1 MSKVKALI
9 AARPWT
15 DTGARAG
22 LFSAA
27 AAATEVVGG
36 ENVRVIPEQLVR
48 AGRDGAREQAI
59 RLEIGD
65 IHRPISLGSAVQHGG
80 IALDVE
86 AGTVDDATVI
96 DVSGL
101 TLRTADGEDVD
112 VRVEDGPRG
121 AYRLFVPAVESDT
134 VMRLVVP
141 SLDADTELTFT
152 VLPVR
157 DWTIH
162 VVHHSH
168 FDIGY
173 TDPQA
178 IVLAH
183 QRSFLD
189 SALELLRDSEGEL
202 DGERFRWVVESIF
215 TFESWAQSRPQHLV
229 DEFVGYVREGRAEL
243 TALPYNL
250 HTDTCSTDELHELLR
265 TARRIAAQYDIPIP
279 SAMQTDVPGTVV
291 GLPDALAENDV
302 KYLAVAHNW
311 AGRSMPQLNGGQ
323 LLPRLFRWAAPSGKS
338 VLVWLTDSPHGM
350 AYMEGPLLGFH
361 QDYSA
366 VEDHLPVYLES
377 LAANPY
383 PFPPGVFGW
392 HGTAHA
398 VDRTP
403 YPWDVVHLRTQGF
416 VGDNAPARRR
426 AADIAR
432 EWNET
437 WLSPSIRISTNA
449 DFFEDAEARLG
460 DEIQT
465 FEGDWGDWWVEGVG
479 SAAYPMTLVRDAQAK
494 VTDAQTVS
502 AVRTLLTGADLPG
515 EAEQSEDVYRTI
527 SMFNEHTWG
536 AGNSWRFSDH
546 GFDSG
551 EVQWQWKVA
560 NSIVAQQKAGEYLE
574 RASAFLGADL
584 GVADGAWASFYAVN
598 TTAIERDTAVRIF
611 VRESTVP
618 MATSFTLHDGR
629 TGESLPYVEEA
640 QSNHEHREAGR
651 FVTARV
657 RSLPPVGLV
666 RIDLRTTDGEPESA
680 TAASTSVAD
689 PLVIENEHLRVRV
702 DLSMSRIA
710 SIVELSTG
718 RELLNPDS
726 LFGGNEY
733 IYDLYTSAGGFN
745 HQSNKTSTSDELEL
759 LGDRWRARPAALIE
773 RESDAVEERLV
784 YEYPAA
790 GTEWV
795 RVTLRLRHGEPA
807 LVIENRVAK
816 DMTDAKESAFF
827 AFPFAGDD
835 PVVRYEVSGG
845 VTGDGLEHVPGAPQ
859 HMRAVRDWV
868 TVESADGAVAWVTK
882 DVPLVE
888 RGVIAL
894 PYAPFPASTSPYEPG
909 TILSWVH
916 NNVWDTNFPVRQAF
930 ETTFSYAI
938 GVSPVGSGE
947 ASTSVEEVAVAA
959 SAALVHP
966 PVVVQA
972 NAPAGT
978 GAEAVAERSLLTV
991 SDPRVRLVAAHAIG
1005 DRRLLVRL
1013 QSFVDAPVSVG
1024 VEVPGGI
1031 TSAIRATF
1039 LGEEREPLAVS
1050 GSTVTVEIPRL
1061 SPAAVILTLP

>member
-27 AAATEVVGG
+27 AAITTVVGG
-36 ENVRVIPEQLVR
+36 ENVRVIAEQLVR
-48 AGRDGAREQAI
+48 SDGRGGRQQAI

-65 IHRPISLGSAVQHGG
+65 IHRPVSLGSAVQHGG

-86 AGTVDDATVI
+86 VGTVDDAHTV
-96 DVSGL
+96 DVSGI
-101 TLRTADGEDVD
+101 TLRTADGEDVP
-112 VRVEDGPRG
+112 VQVEDGPRG
-121 AYRLFVPAVESDT
+121 AYRLYIAAVET
-134 VMRLVVP
+134 ATALRLVIP
-141 SLDADTELTFT
+141 SLDRDVELPFE

-178 IVLAH
+178 IVLAE

-189 SALELLRDSEGEL
+189 SALELLRDTADEPQ
-202 DGERFRWVVESIF
+202 DERFRWVVESLF
-215 TFESWAQSRPQHLV
+215 TFESWAETRPQHLV
-229 DEFVGYVREGRAEL
+229 DEFVGFVREGRAEL

-250 HTDTCSTDELHELLR
+250 HTDTCTTDELHELLR
-265 TARRIAAQYDIPIP
+265 TARRIATRYDLPIP

-392 HGTAHA
+392 HGTAEA

-403 YPWDVVHLRTQGF
+403 YPWDIVHLRTQGY

-432 EWNET
+432 EWNAT
-437 WLSPSIRISTNA
+437 WESPKIRISTNT
-449 DFFEDAEARLG
+449 DFFEDAEERLG

-502 AVRTLLTGADLPG
+502 AVRSLLTGSELPG
-515 EAEQSEDVYRTI
+515 EAEQSEDTFRTI

-560 NSIVAQQKAGEYLE
+560 NAIVAQQKAGQYLE

-584 GVADGAWASFYAVN
+584 GRAADAHASYYVVN
-598 TTAIERDTAVRIF
+598 TTAIERDTAVRFF

-618 MATSFTLHDGR
+618 LGTAFALYDGR
-629 TGESLPYVEEA
+629 SGETLPYVEEA

-657 RSLPPVGLV
+657 RSLPPVGFV
-666 RIDLRTTDGEPESA
+666 RVDLRLTDVDRVDA
-680 TAASTSVAD
+680 AADTASIAG
-689 PLVIENEHLRVRV
+689 PLVLENEHLRVTV
-702 DLSMSRIA
+702 DLPGARIA
-710 SIVELSTG
+710 SIVELATG
-718 RELLNPDS
+718 RELLNQDS

-759 LGDRWRARPAALIE
+759 LGDRWRARPAAVIA

-784 YEYPAA
+784 YEYPAKGA
-790 GTEWV
+790 EWV

-807 LVIENRVAK
+807 LLIENRIAK
-816 DMTDAKESAFF
+816 ESTDAKESAFF
-827 AFPFAGDD
+827 AFPFAGED
-835 PVVRYEVSGG
+835 PVVRFEVSGG

-859 HMRAVRDWV
+859 HMRAVREWV
-868 TVESADGAVAWVTK
+868 TVDSADGPVAWVTK

-909 TILSWVH
+909 TVLSWVH

-938 GVSPVGSGE
+938 GVRTATEVS
-947 ASTSVEEVAVAA
+947 AEEVAVAA
-959 SAALVHP
+959 TAALVHP
-966 PVVVQA
+966 PVVVPA
-972 NAPAGT
+972 NGAA
-978 GAEAVAERSLLTV
+978 GAEAPVERSLLTV
-991 SDPRVRLVAAHAIG
+991 SDPRVKLVAAHCLGEGRI
-1005 DRRLLVRL
+1005 LVRL
-1013 QSFVDAPVSVG
+1013 QSFVDGPVSVEVG
-1024 VEVPGGI
+1024 VPGGI
-1031 TSAIRATF
+1031 ASAAAATF
-1039 LGEEREPLAVS
+1039 LGEEREPLDV
-1050 GSTVTVEIPRL
+1050 GGTTVTVDIPRL
-1061 SPAAVILTLP
+1061 SPRAVILTLP